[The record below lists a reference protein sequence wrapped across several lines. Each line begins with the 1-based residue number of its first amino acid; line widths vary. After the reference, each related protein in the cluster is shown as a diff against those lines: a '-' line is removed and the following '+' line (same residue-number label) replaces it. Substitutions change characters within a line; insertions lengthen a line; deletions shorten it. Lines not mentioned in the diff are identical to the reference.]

1 MKSAEDFRKEFGT
14 AEESF
19 RHCVRQTLTE
29 LECKEVKPVKKKIS
43 VGLVLAAAIMLLTVG
58 AVAAGQWGI
67 LNFMA
72 QQGKTPN
79 EEALITEFPQQMNRE
94 SDLLWIRAE
103 EALCDGQ
110 SLYVALTV
118 QPRKDSTLVI
128 PYVED
133 IHAKGSMA
141 VMDNVHYDQN
151 LSVVEYAEANGYEH
165 IVLLEMFEESID
177 VFIEAQYSQ
186 RIKDVSTGLEFASY
200 EHTPD
205 GMLWMILQYG
215 CEMDEDIGYPDS
227 LAQVLML
234 MLAKEYSAKNQWAHD
249 EFANEQLY
257 IMSDLPLYVSE
268 DSRRSIPEDAHDI
281 AGYRGA
287 IEYFTFTPYKDGLA
301 AVSFLM
307 DMDKKADDTLW
318 MSGPRYVLLDDAG
331 NKLCEIEM
339 DYSRDVFVSGSG
351 NRLYH
356 GTIPIEYMPE
366 DKVTIRLEN
375 IRNYNII
382 YDEYTYTLK

>member
-1 MKSAEDFRKEFGT
+1 MKSAEDFRRDFGVT
-14 AEESF
+14 EESF
-19 RHCVRQTLTE
+19 RQRVRQTLTE
-29 LECKEVKPVKKKIS
+29 LECEGVKPVKKKIS
-43 VGLVLAAAIMLLTVG
+43 LGLVLAAAIMLLTVG

-67 LNFMA
+67 LNFME
-72 QQGKTPN
+72 QQGKTP
-79 EEALITEFPQQMNRE
+79 EAETLITEFPQQMHRE
-94 SDLLWIRAE
+94 SDLLWIHAE

-118 QPRKDSTLVI
+118 QPKKDNTLVI

-133 IHAKGSMA
+133 IYKSGSMA
-141 VMDNVHYDQN
+141 VMDNVNYDYN
-151 LSVVEYAEANGYEH
+151 LSVVDYAEANGYEH
-165 IVLLEMFEESID
+165 IILLEMFEESID
-177 VFIEAQYSQ
+177 VYTEAQYSG
-186 RIKDVSTGLEFASY
+186 RIEDISTGLEFASY

-205 GMLWMILQYG
+205 GTLWMILQYG
-215 CEMDEDIGYPDS
+215 CEIDTSVGYPDS

-234 MLAKEYSAKNQWAHD
+234 MLVQEYSAGEQWVH
-249 EFANEQLY
+249 EKFADEQLY

-268 DSRRSIPEDAHDI
+268 DSLRSIPEDAHDI
-281 AGYRGA
+281 VGYRGT

-307 DMDKKADDTLW
+307 DMDKKANDALW
-318 MSGPRYVLLDDAG
+318 MSGPRYVLVDDAG

-339 DYSRDVFVSGSG
+339 DYSRDVFVGGNG

-356 GTIPIEYMPE
+356 GTIPLEYMPT

-375 IRNYNII
+375 IRNYNIV